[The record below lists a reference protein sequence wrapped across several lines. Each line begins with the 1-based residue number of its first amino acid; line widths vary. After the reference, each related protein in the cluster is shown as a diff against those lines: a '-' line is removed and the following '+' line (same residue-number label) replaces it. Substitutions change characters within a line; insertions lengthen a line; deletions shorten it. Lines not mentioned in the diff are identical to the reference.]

1 MNEFNVGDKV
11 IYRDGGRPGVN
22 ATVSSLDG
30 CPPGQVIIAI
40 DDSGATG
47 MVPVSKLTKV

>member
-11 IYRDGGRPGVN
+11 IYKDGCWPTVR

-30 CPPGQVIIAI
+30 CPPGQVIITV
-40 DDSGATG
+40 DESGASG
-47 MVPVSKLTKV
+47 MVPVGKLTKA

>member
-1 MNEFNVGDKV
+1 MNEFNVGDRV
-11 IYRDGGRPGVN
+11 IYKDGGNLPVN

-30 CPPGQVIIAI
+30 CPPGQVIISI
-40 DDSGATG
+40 DESGAVG